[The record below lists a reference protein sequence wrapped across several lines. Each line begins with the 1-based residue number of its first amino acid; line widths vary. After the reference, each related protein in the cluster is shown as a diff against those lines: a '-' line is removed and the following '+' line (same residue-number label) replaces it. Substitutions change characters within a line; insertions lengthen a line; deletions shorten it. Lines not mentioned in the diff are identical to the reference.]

1 MNDER
6 GMRNQQRRHSSSG
19 FIFHGSSN
27 FILHRSAFIVLL
39 IAYAILLPGCGA
51 RRTPDLERI
60 FASARARKDKTPVIV
75 VPGILGS
82 QLMNRRTREVVWPAA
97 FRSSTDGLSLPVKP
111 DLASN
116 RDELVAER
124 IVETAKLA
132 RLAPDI
138 YVYYELLNAL
148 RRFGNYRD
156 GDWDNPPA
164 DGDRDTFYVFPYDW
178 RRDNV
183 ESAQLLVH
191 RIEELKRKLGRP
203 DLRFNIVAHSMGG
216 LVSRYAAMYG
226 DADLPA
232 NEAAPLVPTWA
243 GARHIQKI
251 FMFGTPNEGT
261 MEAFATLLEG
271 YSINEGLRRRLRLLN
286 KLSREDAVT
295 IPSIYQ
301 LLPHPEAVRFL
312 DRNLAPLEIDFYN
325 PETWRTYKWSPIHD
339 EEFRARFSRGLV
351 RDEEAAPQRA
361 TLAELDAYFAA
372 ALARA
377 RRFHAALDA
386 AHDSPAAPP
395 IALYTFGGDC
405 EETLNAPV
413 ILRDERRG
421 RWLTLVAPR
430 ELRDAA
436 GRKLKRR
443 EVVRAMYEPGDGRV
457 TRRSLLGERAGASR
471 RSPFFNTPLPI
482 AYGVFACDLHS
493 ELQNNKTLQDNALT
507 LLINEVMN

>member
-1 MNDER
+1 MSKKTS
-6 GMRNQQRRHSSSG
+6 RRCFALITHHSSL
-19 FIFHGSSN
+19 IT
-27 FILHRSAFIVLL
+27 LL
-39 IAYAILLPGCGA
+39 IALAMGSAGCGA

-60 FASARARKDKTPVIV
+60 FAPARARKDKTPVIV
-75 VPGILGS
+75 IPGILGS
-82 QLMNRRTREVVWPAA
+82 QLMNRRTREVVWPSA
-97 FRSSTDGLSLPVKP
+97 FRSSTDGLSLPTMP

-156 GDWDNPPA
+156 GDWDNPAPE
-164 DGDRDTFYVFPYDW
+164 GDRDTFYVFPYDW

-183 ESAQLLVH
+183 ESAQLLFR

-216 LVSRYAAMYG
+216 LVARYAAMYG
-226 DADLPA
+226 DAGLSEDDSTPQ
-232 NEAAPLVPTWA
+232 PTWA
-243 GARHIQKI
+243 GARHIKKI

-271 YSINEGLRRRLRLLN
+271 YSINEGLRRRIRLLN

-312 DRNLAPLEIDFYN
+312 DRNLAPLEVDFYD
-325 PETWRTYKWSPIHD
+325 PGVWRKYKWSPIND
-339 EEFRARFSRGLV
+339 DEFRERYRRGEV
-351 RDEEAAPQRA
+351 RDEEGAPHRA

-372 ALARA
+372 ALTRA

-386 AHDSPAAPP
+386 DAPALDANTTPP
-395 IALYTFGGDC
+395 VALYVFGGDC

-421 RWLTLVAPR
+421 RWVTLTEPR
-430 ELRDAA
+430 ELRDAG
-436 GRKLKRR
+436 GRKIKRR
-443 EVVRAMYEPGDGRV
+443 DVIRAMYEPGDGRV
-457 TRRSLLGERAGASR
+457 TRRSLLGERIDAPR
-471 RSPFFNTPLPI
+471 RSQLFDTPLPI

-507 LLINEVMN
+507 LLINEVMK